1 MGKDYSNMVNEISKV
16 VEIMEEAFDTDI
28 CDLTTSDLYSMALQL
43 VILKNSETEI
53 EPSKITVTKNEDIAL
68 GQRIK
73 DIRASLRMN
82 QKDFSNKIG
91 STVSALSNWENGRN
105 KPNDIMSRE
114 ISKLGNISIDE
125 LLGGN

>member
-114 ISKLGNISIDE
+114 IAKLGNISIDE